1 MDRIK
6 TYIINLPKDLERKES
21 ILKETG
27 QLPCLDIE
35 LIKAVYGKGLTDE
48 EKEKLFDSE
57 KYVRYYGR
65 FVLPGE
71 IGCNLSHRKCYER
84 LLESE
89 QEFVLI
95 LEDDAQFVEA
105 ALSYE
110 LIDSI
115 ADFMNTS
122 DPTVLLLH
130 ADFDY
135 VGNKISFCNKYSLY
149 QVYDALFTTAYLIN
163 KNAARLL
170 LQKGYPYWVADDWQ
184 LFRRWGIRVY
194 SLYPS
199 VVIQQ
204 WDRFASSILEEKRS
218 FNPKRLLPRSFIEC
232 SLALRKLQYLFLKR
246 LGVIKHLK
254 G

>member
-1 MDRIK
+1 MGRIK

-21 ILKETG
+21 ILKKIG
-27 QLPCLDIE
+27 QLSCLDIE
-35 LIKAVYGKGLTDE
+35 LIKAVYGKELADE
-48 EKEKLFDSE
+48 EKEKLFNKE

-71 IGCNLSHRKCYER
+71 IGCTLSHRKCYQR
-84 LLESE
+84 LLDSE

-95 LEDDAQFVEA
+95 LEDDARFVDA
-105 ALSYE
+105 DLSSE
-110 LIDSI
+110 FIDSI
-115 ADFMNTS
+115 SDFMNTS

-130 ADFDY
+130 SDFDY
-135 VGNKISFCNKYSLY
+135 VGKKVSFCNKYSLY
-149 QVYDALFTTAYLIN
+149 RVHDALFATAYLIN

-170 LQKGYPYWVADDWQ
+170 LQKRYPYWVADDWR
-184 LFRRWGIRVY
+184 LFRRWGIRIY

-204 WDRFASSILEEKRS
+204 WDRFTSSILEKRT
-218 FNPKRLLPRSFIEC
+218 FKPERLWPRSFLEC
-232 SLALRKLQYLFLKR
+232 CLAFRKLHYLFLKR